1 MAIEA
6 HTSTETKQACCQL
19 MDVDYHSIDP
29 HTNCILESGYMT
41 IQENKKLHLTL
52 IFRGE
57 ERGNMGG
64 KSTSMISIQWF
75 LKFASEKQADYL
87 LITKQSVRLTPT
99 CLLKLYRRAMYEPNV
114 VSVASH
120 QRILIP
126 SNFYRSNLHALF
138 YAVCQQYH
146 IESHHGSQFGDCMLF
161 DVPGSLCNV
170 SKREKKHR
178 LSTYKKPDIDM
189 SSWSDED
196 DERKGHTDIRES
208 PIKPP
213 TIPHIIGHESA
224 TDVMDAFEKVS
235 DSFVVLSSVGLESSL
250 PIRLLAYTS
259 SLLSTSSSSQ
269 CFAVNTKV
277 EEASAV
283 VLVIAETTVEAA
295 MSRQKQVFLDDFF
308 GCVWLLLTVGTL
320 NPLRS
325 TKTNRLPSLQ
335 GTIAVAKA
343 VLQLYLHCSGVT
355 IGLVMMTET
364 LGQAVETYYQSTVIG
379 NYYVIAYLLLYLMF
393 PALIVNKRRGLML
406 DNAWIVLLDV
416 FIVLNA
422 VLAFLCI
429 QSLFHIILVTT
440 STLVSKIILAMVTS
454 IVIFFPLLRACIAND
469 YTSALILLQSW
480 LPHITFLPTRFVLV
494 PIHAIFSDINPSQHV
509 VNPAWALCLLNVTLA
524 GLSRMLRVVTWT
536 DMTLLSVLLEV
547 FIYST
552 FAIVIITTTM
562 RGNRWNG
569 NQCCRRYKY
578 QKKKSEPEQ
587 AMLDLRRRFG
597 DNREDIHR
605 VMASIRSIMGDD
617 DNHNDNIN
625 KPQTTAKNART
636 NDNDMMMI

>member
-1 MAIEA
+1 
-6 HTSTETKQACCQL
+6 

-29 HTNCILESGYMT
+29 HTNCILEAGYMN
-41 IQENKKLHLTL
+41 IQGEKKLHLSL

-57 ERGNMGG
+57 ERENMDG
-64 KSTSMISIQWF
+64 KSASMISIQWF

-87 LITKQSVRLTPT
+87 LITKQSVRLPPT

-126 SNFYRSNLHALF
+126 PNFYHSNLHALF

-146 IESHHGSQFGDCMLF
+146 IESHRGSQFGDCMLF

-170 SKREKKHR
+170 SKREKKQR
-178 LSTYKKPDIDM
+178 LSTYKKPDVDM

-196 DERKGHTDIRES
+196 DERKGHADIRES
-208 PIKPP
+208 PMKTP
-213 TIPHIIGHESA
+213 TTPHIIGQESA

-259 SLLSTSSSSQ
+259 SLLSTSSSSSSSSQ
-269 CFAVNTKV
+269 CSV
-277 EEASAV
+277 EEVSAV
-283 VLVIAETTVEAA
+283 VLVIAEMTVEAA

-320 NPLRS
+320 NPLRT

-355 IGLVMMTET
+355 IGLVMLTET
-364 LGQAVETYYQSTVIG
+364 LGQAVETYYQSTVIS

-393 PALIVNKRRGLML
+393 PVFIVNRRRGLML
-406 DNAWIVLLDV
+406 SDAWIVLLDG

-440 STLVSKIILAMVTS
+440 STLVSKIILAIVTS
-454 IVIFFPLLRACIAND
+454 VVIFFPLLRACIAND

-480 LPHITFLPTRFVLV
+480 LPHILFLPTRFVLV
-494 PIHAIFSDINPSQHV
+494 PIHALFYDINPSQHV

-552 FAIVIITTTM
+552 FAIVIITSMM

-569 NQCCRRYKY
+569 NRCFQQYKY
-578 QKKKSEPEQ
+578 QKKSEPEQ
-587 AMLDLRRRFG
+587 ATLDLRRRFG
-597 DNREDIHR
+597 DNREDIHM

-625 KPQTTAKNART
+625 KPQTTAKTA
-636 NDNDMMMI
+636 